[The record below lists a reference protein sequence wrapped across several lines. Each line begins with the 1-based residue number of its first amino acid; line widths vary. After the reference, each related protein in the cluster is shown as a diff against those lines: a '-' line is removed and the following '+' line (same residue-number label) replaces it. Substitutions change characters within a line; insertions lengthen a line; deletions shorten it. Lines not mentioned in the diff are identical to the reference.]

1 MKVINYKFYY
11 YSRAGHIKRFDNN
24 LTHTHTDNTKITLLY
39 LNKSDIFDQNITE
52 KEQQQE

>member
-24 LTHTHTDNTKITLLY
+24 LTHTHRQYKDYFAY